1 MEFVRKVV
9 DVTDLKNVIEIP
21 NSLAN
26 KKVEIL
32 IFPIEEIKP
41 KKKNKKSAAGMLS
54 KYANSELI
62 SKEENVWLE
71 EAHE

>member
-41 KKKNKKSAAGMLS
+41 KKKK
-54 KYANSELI
+54 
-62 SKEENVWLE
+62 
-71 EAHE
+71 

>member
-1 MEFVRKVV
+1 MEFVRKII
-9 DVTDLKNVIEIP
+9 DVTDLKDVIEIP

-32 IFPIEEIKP
+32 IFPIEEIKA
-41 KKKNKKSAAGMLS
+41 KKKQKKSAAGILS

-62 SKEENVWLE
+62 NKEENVWLE
-71 EAHE
+71 EANE

>member
-54 KYANSELI
+54 KYGWRRHMNDCYRYQYYT
-62 SKEENVWLE
+62 
-71 EAHE
+71 